1 MTGWRMG
8 STGRGGVIAKTLPK
22 TQPPLRVF
30 VHDTFTDASPNIQ
43 QMTWLVMAGAGRG
56 CVLSKPL
63 EPGWPSW
70 KSHQFATFYAQ
81 HMFSQDNNNHCV
93 KDKYKGP
100 TIFVP
105 QGRLLEK
112 KTLSLLNIAQITPHP
127 LIWAMPQRED
137 VFSREVFPLYQ
148 HGKLPSSIF

>member
-22 TQPPLRVF
+22 TQPPGRVF
-30 VHDTFTDASPNIQ
+30 VHDTFTDASLNIQ

-70 KSHQFATFYAQ
+70 KSHQFATFYA
-81 HMFSQDNNNHCV
+81 
-93 KDKYKGP
+93 
-100 TIFVP
+100 
-105 QGRLLEK
+105 
-112 KTLSLLNIAQITPHP
+112 
-127 LIWAMPQRED
+127 
-137 VFSREVFPLYQ
+137 
-148 HGKLPSSIF
+148 

>member
-30 VHDTFTDASPNIQ
+30 IHDTFTDASPNIQ

-56 CVLSKPL
+56 CVLNKPL

-70 KSHQFATFYAQ
+70 KSHQFATLL
-81 HMFSQDNNNHCV
+81 HMFSQDNN

-105 QGRLLEK
+105 
-112 KTLSLLNIAQITPHP
+112 
-127 LIWAMPQRED
+127 
-137 VFSREVFPLYQ
+137 
-148 HGKLPSSIF
+148 